1 MPSTSSASIS
11 SRMVRAPRSAQMA
24 VDPAPA
30 TTSTVTSGPSWVT
43 APSAA
48 PAPETSAAPNSASR
62 MLSVKMISTVSGI
75 ETATVGRNATRM
87 RNQLCRMNSRHSNG
101 RNSALPVS
109 THIRKKPPTS
119 SQRSA
124 QLVAHV
130 TGEPARRRRHART
143 PGGHR
148 RAAAP
153 RSAVL
158 HAPSLPRPEV
168 CDVPSPYCASSK
180 RDHRNVPD
188 GGLGVHC
195 IGTINPTPAVPRY
208 FAHASITCLLVR
220 NPLTAEAFPA

>member
-1 MPSTSSASIS
+1 
-11 SRMVRAPRSAQMA
+11 MA

-87 RNQLCRMNSRHSNG
+87 RNQLWMMNSRHSNG
-101 RNSALPVS
+101 RE
-109 THIRKKPPTS
+109 
-119 SQRSA
+119 QRLAGEHAHPEEAADKFQRRA

-130 TGEPARRRRHART
+130 TGERRRVDAVT
-143 PGGHR
+143 GAPQDGTTCACAAYR
-148 RAAAP
+148 RP
-153 RSAVL
+153 
-158 HAPSLPRPEV
+158 HAPSLPRPQV

-180 RDHRNVPD
+180 ADHRNVPD
-188 GGLGVHC
+188 GRRACAPH
-195 IGTINPTPAVPRY
+195 R
-208 FAHASITCLLVR
+208 HD
-220 NPLTAEAFPA
+220 